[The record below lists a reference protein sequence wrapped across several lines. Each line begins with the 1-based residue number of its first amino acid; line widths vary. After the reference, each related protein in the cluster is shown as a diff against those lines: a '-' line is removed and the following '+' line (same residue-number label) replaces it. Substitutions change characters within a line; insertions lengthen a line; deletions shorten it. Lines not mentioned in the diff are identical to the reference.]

1 MRLAA
6 LLIAVSAAAPALAQE
21 RTPTERQS
29 LLDLSYALGESH
41 ALRQACQGADDQYW
55 RQRMV
60 RLTDTEAADE
70 AFDAQLR
77 GRFNTGYAAGQ
88 AQHPSCDRE
97 TRRAAATVAARG
109 QALARRLASVMRNSA
124 QDRTMITEFAPE

>member
-55 RQRMV
+55 HQRMV

-77 GRFNTGYAAGQ
+77 GRFNTGYAAGNRQ
-88 AQHPSCDRE
+88 LDHHTGTGSGAVSIFRS
-97 TRRAAATVAARG
+97 RSTVFYRYFKRG
-109 QALARRLASVMRNSA
+109 LSLPA
-124 QDRTMITEFAPE
+124 